1 MTMHESDLPD
11 TTTSRT
17 RKDFKAYLS
26 DKSPPSVPTRFRAVE
41 LEDGTVCAIAARGQ
55 NLNVIDDALTS
66 RTIRATIA
74 LPENY
79 MDVVLLLREDR
90 QTTIRVHG
98 QARVLATKVGG
109 RTLWV
114 ERGVARLPTRS
125 VEHLLVLIGITLDTE
140 TRKAVEEW
148 SRGERAE
155 DELRT
160 LVGPQMETSE
170 VARVRD
176 HQRPDFT
183 DGTADTE
190 AENALFDFLLQES
203 SLDERATPDMVRRV
217 STPDR
222 SDDEATGDVPDD
234 LSISTTLQSGPP
246 FCPTLCVRTSQAA
259 APTRNDPTSDDDEP
273 LLSDEDTMV
282 PSPPGATPR
291 LQETPPSSIE
301 SGGMVAAGAPSSP
314 LDLSSSMS
322 GPLHMKRTQE
332 PPRNTFGT
340 GPAAAGG
347 LVVGVAAMSLLVAA
361 ALVGMAVAYSVM

>member
-1 MTMHESDLPD
+1 MTMHETDLPD
-11 TTTSRT
+11 TTTSRA
-17 RKDFKAYLS
+17 KKAFKAYLS
-26 DKSPPSVPTRFRAVE
+26 DTSSPSVPTRFRAVE
-41 LEDGTVCAIAARGQ
+41 LEDGTVCAVAARGH
-55 NLNVIDDALTS
+55 NLSVIDDALRS
-66 RTIRATIA
+66 RVIRATIA

-79 MDVVLLLREDR
+79 MDVVLLLRQDR

-98 QARVLATKVGG
+98 QAHVLATKIGG
-109 RTLWV
+109 RTMWV

-125 VEHLLVLIGITLDTE
+125 VEHMLVLIGITLDPE

-155 DELRT
+155 DELRS
-160 LVGPQMETSE
+160 LVGPQMDTSE
-170 VARVRD
+170 VVRVRD

-183 DGTADTE
+183 DGNADTE

-222 SDDEATGDVPDD
+222 SDEEASGDVPDD

-259 APTRNDPTSDDDEP
+259 TPPRPAPADDDEP

-291 LQETPPSSIE
+291 LQETPSSSIE
-301 SGGMVAAGAPSSP
+301 SGGMVVVGPPSSP
-314 LDLSSSMS
+314 MDLSSSMS
-322 GPLHMKRTQE
+322 GSLHMKRTQE
-332 PPRNTFGT
+332 PPRSGFGA

-361 ALVGMAVAYSVM
+361 AIVGMAFAYTVM